1 MSSFQAVFDA
11 ALIEYAGKTGKDINA
26 DPLTARLRSCM
37 SPSDVHAVLR
47 EQAGKFDE
55 FRNGGR
61 KEQIMKKLKP
71 IVDVLLTLSNGG
83 VLGNGIDLVSARLRT
98 LFRRRFLTRI
108 LQKFPPASAIIAG
121 IGLLLA
127 VRISIPL
134 ASSTVVTEIRPLRAL
149 AQVMTHS

>member
-1 MSSFQAVFDA
+1 MSSFQTVFDA
-11 ALIEYAGKTGKDINA
+11 ALIEYARKTGENIDA
-26 DPLTARLRSCM
+26 EPLTARLRSCT
-37 SPSDVHAVLR
+37 SPSEVYAVLR
-47 EQAGKFDE
+47 EQAQKFDE

-71 IVDVLLTLSNGG
+71 VVDVLLTLSNGG
-83 VLGNGIDLVSARLRT
+83 VLGNGIGLVSARLRT
-98 LFRRRFLTRI
+98 LFCRRLLTHI

-127 VRISIPL
+127 VSISFPL
-134 ASSTVVTEIRPLRAL
+134 TSSTVVTKIRPLRAL